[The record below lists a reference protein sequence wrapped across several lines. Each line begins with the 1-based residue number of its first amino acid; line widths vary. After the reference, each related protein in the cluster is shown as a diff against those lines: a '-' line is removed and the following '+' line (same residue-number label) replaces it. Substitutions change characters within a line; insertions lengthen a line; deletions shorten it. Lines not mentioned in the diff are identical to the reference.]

1 MAVYRHASCGD
12 HTRMTGNTER
22 RLLAPNFRCYWQQ
35 IAAEIQR
42 YGINTLMSLALL
54 RQGVAYWNTL
64 EDVCDKLDVN
74 YNVKSST
81 EAIEPTLSMKLPE
94 KNLDQM
100 TQKELATFS
109 RNMQL
114 DQTNPTPQLII
125 MVVQATLRTSFLTA
139 LELSTM
145 QSTSV
150 GWHRYLGHSS
160 CCTTD
165 QVCYRRSCCHCTPFS
180 MNDFQHYWL
189 GLPSHYT
196 GLHYRDLTLSATYFP
211 LIHFLPTTG
220 WSGYFLQGAFIMPK
234 QEHRYDRLAIR
245 LAILVSRLFMGESLN
260 ISQLA
265 QEFGVSGRTVQRDL
279 RERLRYL
286 DTEYIDGHVSL
297 RDARGPFRTNS
308 DILRFAQITS
318 VAHYFPVLDPKLLSV
333 LLDNRQDPPCIVW
346 NDPPRQAPALFDGFQ
361 VIVQSI
367 IRNRLIRFLHREHLQ
382 SSIAPYRLICHDGE
396 WYLAAV
402 SKDHIQVFTL
412 SAITDVVMTTSSFAR
427 NRHIDR
433 ILQDPR
439 FMRALPHFDY
449 ISGIIHK

>member
-12 HTRMTGNTER
+12 YTRMTGNTER
-22 RLLAPNFRCYWQQ
+22 RLLAPNHQCYWQQ
-35 IAAEIQR
+35 IATEIQR
-42 YGINTLMSLALL
+42 YGVNTLMSLGLL
-54 RQGVAYWNTL
+54 RQGVAYWNIL

-81 EAIEPTLSMKLPE
+81 EAIELTLLMKLLE

-100 TQKELATFS
+100 AQEELATFS
-109 RNMQL
+109 RNIQPDL
-114 DQTNPTPQLII
+114 TNPTPQLII
-125 MVVQATLRTSFLTA
+125 MVVQTALRTSF
-139 LELSTM
+139 
-145 QSTSV
+145 
-150 GWHRYLGHSS
+150 
-160 CCTTD
+160 
-165 QVCYRRSCCHCTPFS
+165 FS
-180 MNDFQHYWL
+180 INDFQHFWL
-189 GLPSHYT
+189 GLPSHHT

-211 LIHFLPTTG
+211 LIHFLPTAG

-367 IRNRLIRFLHREHLQ
+367 IRNRLIRFLHHEHLQ

-402 SKDHIQVFTL
+402 SKDRIQVFTL
-412 SAITDVVMTTSSFAR
+412 SAITDVVMTASSFAR

>member
-1 MAVYRHASCGD
+1 
-12 HTRMTGNTER
+12 
-22 RLLAPNFRCYWQQ
+22 
-35 IAAEIQR
+35 
-42 YGINTLMSLALL
+42 
-54 RQGVAYWNTL
+54 
-64 EDVCDKLDVN
+64 
-74 YNVKSST
+74 
-81 EAIEPTLSMKLPE
+81 
-94 KNLDQM
+94 
-100 TQKELATFS
+100 
-109 RNMQL
+109 
-114 DQTNPTPQLII
+114 
-125 MVVQATLRTSFLTA
+125 
-139 LELSTM
+139 
-145 QSTSV
+145 
-150 GWHRYLGHSS
+150 
-160 CCTTD
+160 
-165 QVCYRRSCCHCTPFS
+165 
-180 MNDFQHYWL
+180 
-189 GLPSHYT
+189 
-196 GLHYRDLTLSATYFP
+196 
-211 LIHFLPTTG
+211 
-220 WSGYFLQGAFIMPK
+220 MPK

-333 LLDNRQDPPCIVW
+333 LLDNRQDSPCIIW
-346 NDPPRQAPALFDGFQ
+346 NDPPRQAPELFGGFQ

-367 IRNRLIRFLHREHLQ
+367 IRNRLIRFLHRKHLQ

-402 SKDHIQVFTL
+402 SKDRIQVFTL
-412 SAITDVVMTTSSFAR
+412 SAITDVVMTASSFAR

>member
-12 HTRMTGNTER
+12 YTRMTGNTER
-22 RLLAPNFRCYWQQ
+22 RLLAPNHQCYWQQ
-35 IAAEIQR
+35 IATEIQR
-42 YGINTLMSLALL
+42 YGVNTLMSLGLL
-54 RQGVAYWNTL
+54 RQGVAYWNIL
-64 EDVCDKLDVN
+64 EDVCDKLDVS

-81 EAIEPTLSMKLPE
+81 ESIELTLLMKLLE

-100 TQKELATFS
+100 VQEELATFS
-109 RNMQL
+109 RNIQPDL
-114 DQTNPTPQLII
+114 TNPTPQLII
-125 MVVQATLRTSFLTA
+125 MVVQTALRTSF
-139 LELSTM
+139 
-145 QSTSV
+145 
-150 GWHRYLGHSS
+150 
-160 CCTTD
+160 
-165 QVCYRRSCCHCTPFS
+165 FS
-180 MNDFQHYWL
+180 INDFQHFWL
-189 GLPSHYT
+189 GLPSHHT

-211 LIHFLPTTG
+211 LIHFLPTAG

-367 IRNRLIRFLHREHLQ
+367 IRNRLIRFLHHEHLQ

-402 SKDHIQVFTL
+402 SKDRIQVFTL
-412 SAITDVVMTTSSFAR
+412 SAITDVVMTASSFAR

>member
-12 HTRMTGNTER
+12 HTRMTGNAER
-22 RLLAPNFRCYWQQ
+22 RLLAPNHQCYWQQ
-35 IAAEIQR
+35 IAAEIQH
-42 YGINTLMSLALL
+42 YGVNTLMSLALL
-54 RQGVAYWNTL
+54 RQGVAYWNIL
-64 EDVCDKLDVN
+64 EDVCEKIDVN
-74 YNVKSST
+74 YNAKNST
-81 EAIEPTLSMKLPE
+81 EAIELTLLMTLLE

-100 TQKELATFS
+100 AQEELATFS
-109 RNMQL
+109 RNIQPDL
-114 DQTNPTPQLII
+114 TNPTPQLII
-125 MVVQATLRTSFLTA
+125 MVVQTALRTSF
-139 LELSTM
+139 
-145 QSTSV
+145 
-150 GWHRYLGHSS
+150 
-160 CCTTD
+160 
-165 QVCYRRSCCHCTPFS
+165 FS
-180 MNDFQHYWL
+180 INDFQHFWL
-189 GLPSHYT
+189 DLPSHHT

-211 LIHFLPTTG
+211 LIHFLPTAG

-402 SKDHIQVFTL
+402 SKDRIQVFTL
-412 SAITDVVMTTSSFAR
+412 SAITDVVMTASSFAR

>member
-12 HTRMTGNTER
+12 YTRMTGNTER
-22 RLLAPNFRCYWQQ
+22 RLLAPNHQCYWQQ
-35 IAAEIQR
+35 IATEIQR
-42 YGINTLMSLALL
+42 YGVNTLMSLGLL
-54 RQGVAYWNTL
+54 RQGVAYWNIL
-64 EDVCDKLDVN
+64 EDVCDKPDVN

-81 EAIEPTLSMKLPE
+81 EAIELTLLMKLLE

-100 TQKELATFS
+100 VQEELATFS
-109 RNMQL
+109 RNIQPDL
-114 DQTNPTPQLII
+114 TNPTPQLII
-125 MVVQATLRTSFLTA
+125 MVVQTALRTSF
-139 LELSTM
+139 
-145 QSTSV
+145 
-150 GWHRYLGHSS
+150 
-160 CCTTD
+160 
-165 QVCYRRSCCHCTPFS
+165 FS
-180 MNDFQHYWL
+180 INDFQHFWL
-189 GLPSHYT
+189 GLPSHHT

-211 LIHFLPTTG
+211 LIHFLPTAG

-402 SKDHIQVFTL
+402 SKDRIQVFTL
-412 SAITDVVMTTSSFAR
+412 SAITDVVMTASSFAR

>member
-12 HTRMTGNTER
+12 YTLMTGNTER
-22 RLLAPNFRCYWQQ
+22 RLLAPNHQCYWQQ
-35 IAAEIQR
+35 ISAEIQH
-42 YGINTLMSLALL
+42 YGVNTLMSLALL
-54 RQGVAYWNTL
+54 RQGVAYWNIL

-81 EAIEPTLSMKLPE
+81 EAIELTLLMTLPE

-100 TQKELATFS
+100 TQEELATFS
-109 RNMQL
+109 RNMQPDL
-114 DQTNPTPQLII
+114 TNPTPQLII
-125 MVVQATLRTSFLTA
+125 MVVQAALRTSF
-139 LELSTM
+139 
-145 QSTSV
+145 
-150 GWHRYLGHSS
+150 
-160 CCTTD
+160 
-165 QVCYRRSCCHCTPFS
+165 FS
-180 MNDFQHYWL
+180 INDFQHFWL
-189 GLPSHYT
+189 GLPSHHT

-367 IRNRLIRFLHREHLQ
+367 VRNRLIRFLHREHLQ

-412 SAITDVVMTTSSFAR
+412 SAITDVVMTASSFAR

>member
-12 HTRMTGNTER
+12 YTRMTGNTER
-22 RLLAPNFRCYWQQ
+22 RLLAPNHQCYWQQ
-35 IAAEIQR
+35 IATEIQR
-42 YGINTLMSLALL
+42 YGVNTLMSLGLL
-54 RQGVAYWNTL
+54 RQGVAYWNIL

-81 EAIEPTLSMKLPE
+81 EAIELTLLMKLLE

-100 TQKELATFS
+100 VQEELATFS
-109 RNMQL
+109 RNIQPDL
-114 DQTNPTPQLII
+114 TNPTPQLII
-125 MVVQATLRTSFLTA
+125 MVVQTALRTSF
-139 LELSTM
+139 
-145 QSTSV
+145 
-150 GWHRYLGHSS
+150 
-160 CCTTD
+160 
-165 QVCYRRSCCHCTPFS
+165 FS
-180 MNDFQHYWL
+180 INDFQHFWL
-189 GLPSHYT
+189 GLPSHHT

-211 LIHFLPTTG
+211 LIHFLPTAG

-367 IRNRLIRFLHREHLQ
+367 IRNRLIRFLHHEHLQ

-402 SKDHIQVFTL
+402 SKDRIQVFTL
-412 SAITDVVMTTSSFAR
+412 SAITDVVMTASSFAR

>member
-12 HTRMTGNTER
+12 YTRMTGNTER
-22 RLLAPNFRCYWQQ
+22 RLLAPNHQCYWQQ
-35 IAAEIQR
+35 IATEIQR
-42 YGINTLMSLALL
+42 YGVNTLMSLGLL
-54 RQGVAYWNTL
+54 RQGVAYWNIL

-81 EAIEPTLSMKLPE
+81 EAIELTLLMKLLE

-100 TQKELATFS
+100 VQEELATFS
-109 RNMQL
+109 RNIQPDL
-114 DQTNPTPQLII
+114 TNPTPQLII
-125 MVVQATLRTSFLTA
+125 MVVQTALRTSF
-139 LELSTM
+139 
-145 QSTSV
+145 
-150 GWHRYLGHSS
+150 
-160 CCTTD
+160 
-165 QVCYRRSCCHCTPFS
+165 FS
-180 MNDFQHYWL
+180 INDFQHFWL
-189 GLPSHYT
+189 GLPSHHT
-196 GLHYRDLTLSATYFP
+196 GLHYRGLTLSATYFP
-211 LIHFLPTTG
+211 LIHFLPTAG

-402 SKDHIQVFTL
+402 SKDRIQVFTL
-412 SAITDVVMTTSSFAR
+412 SAITDVVMTASSFAR

>member
-12 HTRMTGNTER
+12 YTRMTGNTER
-22 RLLAPNFRCYWQQ
+22 RLLAPNHQCYWQQ
-35 IAAEIQR
+35 IATEIQR
-42 YGINTLMSLALL
+42 YGVNTLMSLGLL
-54 RQGVAYWNTL
+54 RQGVAYWNIL

-81 EAIEPTLSMKLPE
+81 EAIELTLLMKLLE

-100 TQKELATFS
+100 VQEELATFS
-109 RNMQL
+109 RNIQPDL
-114 DQTNPTPQLII
+114 TNPTPQLII
-125 MVVQATLRTSFLTA
+125 MVVQTA
-139 LELSTM
+139 LRASF
-145 QSTSV
+145 
-150 GWHRYLGHSS
+150 
-160 CCTTD
+160 
-165 QVCYRRSCCHCTPFS
+165 FS
-180 MNDFQHYWL
+180 INDFQHFWL
-189 GLPSHYT
+189 GLPSHHT

-211 LIHFLPTTG
+211 LIHFLPTAG

-402 SKDHIQVFTL
+402 SKDRIQVFTL
-412 SAITDVVMTTSSFAR
+412 SAITDVVMTASSFAR